1 VDYGITEITRLP
13 DYARLQITVQIT
25 VTLWITVDYGDTL
38 LNPQIGDYGDANY
51 GDRITRI
58 TVTVYSI
65 PNSARSIRK
74 IDNFLPSL
82 AEAWYCFSERREAP
96 RALPLCLWYSL
107 LAELFSG
114 WRERSGERK
123 AGALF
128 EIGNPQLKRER
139 RRRSGFSCFHW
150 P

>member
-1 VDYGITEITRLP
+1 MLKRANGFKSIFGAIRDFNGEPPTPGITVTVHVDYGITEITRLP
-13 DYARLQITVQIT
+13 DYARLQITV
-25 VTLWITVDYGDTL
+25 TL
-38 LNPQIGDYGDANY
+38 
-51 GDRITRI
+51 
-58 TVTVYSI
+58 YSI
-65 PNSARSIRK
+65 PNSVRSIRK
-74 IDNFLPSL
+74 IDNFLPSP
-82 AEAWYCFSERREAP
+82 AEAWYCFSESREAP